1 MNGCVPESWIFRSPF
16 DRLRANGRILNSTAL
31 TLSLS
36 QMREGIIRQKA
47 CASQGNNG
55 ILNIVLSILP
65 EPACVAETEEYY
77 VSNQEPAT

>member
-1 MNGCVPESWIFRSPF
+1 MTSAADIIF
-16 DRLRANGRILNSTAL
+16 TTMTL
-31 TLSLS
+31 TLSKK
-36 QMREGIIRQKA
+36 REGIIRLKA